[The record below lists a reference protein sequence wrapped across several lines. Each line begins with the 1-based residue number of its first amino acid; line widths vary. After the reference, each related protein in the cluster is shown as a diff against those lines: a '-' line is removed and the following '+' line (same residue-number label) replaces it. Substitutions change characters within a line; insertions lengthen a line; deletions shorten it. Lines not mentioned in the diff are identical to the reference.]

1 MADFICPDHFG
12 VFILNWTI
20 PNRSVPI
27 KAALIAGVFSAV
39 VFEFLK
45 NLFGFIMSNFTSYE
59 IIYGAF
65 AAVPIF
71 LLWIFLSWNIVL
83 LGVEISYALTA
94 FEASREKMPPSAHV
108 IGLTRIVL

>member
-1 MADFICPDHFG
+1 
-12 VFILNWTI
+12 FILYWTI

-27 KAALIAGVFSAV
+27 KAAAIAGVFGAV
-39 VFEFLK
+39 AFELLK
-45 NLFGFIMSNFTSYE
+45 NLFGFVMTNFTSYTLV
-59 IIYGAF
+59 YGAF

-94 FEASREKMPPSAHV
+94 
-108 IGLTRIVL
+108 